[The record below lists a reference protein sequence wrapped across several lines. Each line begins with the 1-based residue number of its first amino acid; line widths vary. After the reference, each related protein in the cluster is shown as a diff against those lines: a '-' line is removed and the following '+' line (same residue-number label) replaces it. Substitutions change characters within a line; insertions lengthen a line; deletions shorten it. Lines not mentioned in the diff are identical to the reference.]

1 MYGSAAVTA
10 GAPVVQCPEQTN
22 AMHSPSCGVARF
34 VSKRLAS
41 AKREPA
47 MHGTCSCLHDVMPPV
62 VSNQRTLATRS
73 PAPARR
79 LQARQ
84 WNVCL
89 IIFIADRFHTVL
101 FTFVGSRIHIFYA
114 ARRHHTHTHTRKHVC
129 TTREHARLQVAVVAA
144 YIAFATHTVQVASHV

>member
-114 ARRHHTHTHTRKHVC
+114 ARRHHTHTHT
-129 TTREHARLQVAVVAA
+129 HASMYAQLVNLHACRSLLSRRTSPLQR
-144 YIAFATHTVQVASHV
+144 ILSK